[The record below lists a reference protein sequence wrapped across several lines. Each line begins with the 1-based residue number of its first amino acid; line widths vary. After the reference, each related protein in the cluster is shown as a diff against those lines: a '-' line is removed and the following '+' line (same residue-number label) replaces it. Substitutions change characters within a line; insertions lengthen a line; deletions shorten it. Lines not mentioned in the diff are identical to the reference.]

1 MADPLQL
8 QQREQRARELLSG
21 GDLDRVLGSA
31 RSQWLPTGPRDR
43 SAAEVAAVPIAGAK
57 FTAGTLLLAL
67 REAPL
72 VIVVLIAVF
81 LASETWQFFARL
93 DGWEYAKVIVGLVVI
108 MALILVIGL
117 REEARAASTVPDEE
131 EPPGEME
138 QALAD
143 AGFGPPPPGL
153 RAPRSSRWAFR
164 AVQVGRL
171 ILLCAG
177 VGLAAAAV
185 FALMGATAVSSDLAG
200 SWSTRVGETPNY
212 QTHDLLS
219 ISFLGKHAETVTTEL
234 LLVCGA
240 IGAIAALA
248 FSVELVTG
256 ERLRGEL
263 LQKRFEGYRT
273 AFLAWAR
280 LYHGEPPPPPAP
292 APAPEAS
299 PPDPEPG

>member
-1 MADPLQL
+1 VADPGPLR
-8 QQREQRARELLSG
+8 QREDLARQVAGEPAVE
-21 GDLDRVLGSA
+21 RVLASA
-31 RSQWLPTGPRDR
+31 RSQWLPTCPRDR
-43 SAAEVAAVPIAGAK
+43 SAADVAAVPLAGAK

-72 VIVVLIAVF
+72 VIVVLSAVF

-93 DGWEYAKVIVGLVVI
+93 DGWEYAKVIGGLVVI
-108 MALILVIGL
+108 MAVILVIGL
-117 REEARAASTVPDEE
+117 REEARNASMVPEEAE
-131 EPPGEME
+131 EPTELE
-138 QALAD
+138 QPLVE
-143 AGFGPPPPGL
+143 AGFGAPPPGL
-153 RAPRSSRWAFR
+153 RAPRASRWTFR

-171 ILLCAG
+171 TLLCIG

-185 FALMGATAVSSDLAG
+185 FALMGATAVSPKLAG
-200 SWSTRVGETPNY
+200 SWSTRTGETPNY
-212 QTHDLLS
+212 HPHELID

-263 LQKRFEGYRT
+263 LQKRFSGYRA

-280 LYHGEPPPPPAP
+280 LYHGEPPPAALPPP
-292 APAPEAS
+292 S
-299 PPDPEPG
+299 PEPPGPEPR

>member
-1 MADPLQL
+1 VADPHQL
-8 QQREQRARELLSG
+8 RQREQRAGEVVAP
-21 GDLDRVLGSA
+21 GDLDRVLASA

-43 SAAEVAAVPIAGAK
+43 SASDVAAVPIAGAK

-108 MALILVIGL
+108 MAVILVIGL

-131 EPPGEME
+131 EPPGDME
-138 QALAD
+138 KPLVD
-143 AGFGPPPPGL
+143 AGFGPPPAGL
-153 RAPRSSRWAFR
+153 RAPRSSRWTFR
-164 AVQVGRL
+164 ATQVGRL
-171 ILLCAG
+171 VLLCMG

-185 FALMGATAVSSDLAG
+185 FALMGATAVSPELAG
-200 SWSTRVGETPNY
+200 SWSTRAGESPNY
-212 QTHDLLS
+212 QPRELLD
-219 ISFLGKHAETVTTEL
+219 ISLLGKHAETVTTEL

-256 ERLRGEL
+256 ERLRGEVL
-263 LQKRFEGYRT
+263 RTRFDGYRT

-280 LYHGEPPPPPAP
+280 LYHGE
-292 APAPEAS
+292 APEK
-299 PPDPEPG
+299 PPEPEDPPQPASSSA